1 MPGFPYRPGRHGIY
15 NQYTKERVLK
25 TLIPVLAV
33 LAVLMSFAAC
43 EVEDTY
49 SPRERMEAF
58 IDDVNASS
66 WSDLKAHTHPEAAM
80 YEEAG
85 DPDFW
90 ENAFS
95 PYIRLQDL
103 AVDGQTA
110 TCSGA
115 GEVTFDFYLT
125 ADGDDDNLINRI
137 KRGPDTIFE

>member
-1 MPGFPYRPGRHGIY
+1 M
-15 NQYTKERVLK
+15 K

-49 SPRERMEAF
+49 SPRERMQAF

-80 YEEAG
+80 YDQAG

-90 ENAFS
+90 ENYFS
-95 PYIRLQDL
+95 NSVPLDDL
-103 AVDGQTA
+103 TVRGQTA
-110 TCSGA
+110 TVT
-115 GEVTFDFYLT
+115 GEDDVTFTFYLI
-125 ADGDDDNLINRI
+125 ADSSDDNLIIRI
-137 KRGPDTIFE
+137 ERDTDTIFE